1 MIVYA
6 NEIARF
12 GSVLFLSEIYVNDKD
27 GTGRKM
33 FFGGM
38 NLKDNALLFLLFG
51 RCFFPNSKGE
61 KLLVCSMILRAL
73 L

>member
-12 GSVLFLSEIYVNDKD
+12 GSVLFLSEMYVNDKD

-38 NLKDNALLFLLFG
+38 NLKDNALLFLLFV
-51 RCFFPNSKGE
+51 RNFFSPNSKDE
-61 KLLVCSMILRAL
+61 KLLECSMILD
-73 L
+73 